1 MNGLA
6 TASESGPERG
16 GARSSD
22 PPQRS
27 CSTRTMTGMPDDSE
41 PPVAGSLLRGRSPV
55 RIVTAIILFVVAFA
69 VAYMT
74 SYLVLVD

>member
-1 MNGLA
+1 
-6 TASESGPERG
+6 
-16 GARSSD
+16 
-22 PPQRS
+22 
-27 CSTRTMTGMPDDSE
+27 MTGMPDDSE